1 MTSYLFLKFAR
12 IAESNAP
19 RRGLADSGID
29 IRLLQLLS
37 ARYV

>member
-19 RRGLADSGID
+19 RRGLTDSGID